1 MKFESEDLSIFD
13 LDTYLLENTLIY
25 FALKVTVGAKPL
37 DFTYYHPSHE
47 PVLPI
52 KPVKNQFEYRT
63 RPIITRGSYIFYPIL
78 EGQKRFFKELFSSES
93 P

>member
-37 DFTYYHPSHE
+37 DFTYYYPSH
-47 PVLPI
+47 
-52 KPVKNQFEYRT
+52 KPVKNQFEY
-63 RPIITRGSYIFYPIL
+63 SYD
-78 EGQKRFFKELFSSES
+78 ETTTT
-93 P
+93 